1 MPDTYAALQERLD
14 ARIARLRRRSTRF
27 VRLRVALFLLILA
40 GAGMPAPD
48 AVRVGIAAGAT
59 AAFIAVAVVHRR
71 IDGSIVR
78 HRKWKEIK
86 REQEARRRLDWDALP
101 EPVGQ
106 EYGGEREFDGGQEY
120 GGEREFDGGHPF
132 ASDVNLF
139 GAASLHRLLDI
150 SVSHRGS
157 ALLASW
163 LADPAPALDEIH
175 ARQRTV
181 RGLVPLG
188 HFREHM
194 RLAYAMVARDRL
206 DGDAFLSW
214 LRRASLPASIR
225 YVLPLT
231 LVLAAVTLALFLLW
245 GFGVVGPWFLVSFL
259 IYGSVYFL
267 NSGVRDAFLEAAIR
281 LDEELGRLK
290 TVFRFLERY
299 PVGGRPALEELTA
312 AFRDEEQSPSR
323 HIRGI
328 LRNVVAAG
336 LSMNPIMMILLNI
349 PFPWDFWFAARL
361 ERRRRAVASLLP
373 GWLDALHRL
382 EALQSLANFAA
393 LHPAY
398 IFPDI
403 AGGDA
408 GHGDAS
414 HPTAKEPK
422 DTTSSPSDEA
432 ATGAAATGAA
442 ATGAA
447 ATGAAAVFEA
457 RELGHPLIPA
467 ADRVCNDFRVD
478 REGMIF
484 LVTGSNM
491 SGKSTFLRTVGV
503 NLVLAYAG
511 GPVVASHFSARL
523 FRLYTCIQISDS
535 LREGVSYFYAEV
547 RRLRG
552 LLTRLDAAES
562 VPMFFLIDEI
572 FKGTNNIERHVG
584 SEAYL
589 TALAGRHGSGIV
601 STHDIELTA
610 LPERIGDMVN
620 LHFREHIEDG
630 EMRFDYRL
638 RPGPCPTTNALVIM
652 RMEGLPVAPPPAAP

>member
-1 MPDTYAALQERLD
+1 MPDTYASLQERLD
-14 ARIARLRRRSTRF
+14 ARIVRLRRRSTRF
-27 VRLRVALFLLILA
+27 VRLRVALFLLILT

-48 AVRVGIAAGAT
+48 GMRVGIAAGAT
-59 AAFIAVAVVHRR
+59 VAFIAVAVVHRR
-71 IDGSIVR
+71 IDGSIDR

-101 EPVGQ
+101 AAVSPA
-106 EYGGEREFDGGQEY
+106 FD
-120 GGEREFDGGHPF
+120 DGHPF
-132 ASDVNLF
+132 VSDLNLF
-139 GAASLHRLLDI
+139 GAASLHRLLDM

-163 LADPAPALDEIH
+163 LADPAPALDDIH

-181 RGLVPLG
+181 RGLVPFA

-194 RLAYAMVARDRL
+194 RLAYTMVARDRL

-214 LRRASLPASIR
+214 LRRASLPGSIR
-225 YVLPLT
+225 IVLPLT
-231 LVLAAVTLALFLLW
+231 LALAAANLALFLLW
-245 GFGVVGPWFLVSFL
+245 GFGVLGPWFVLSFF

-267 NSGVRDAFLEAAIR
+267 FSNVRDAFLETAIH
-281 LDEELGRLK
+281 LDAELGRLK

-299 PVGGRPALEELTA
+299 PVAGRPALEELTA
-312 AFRDEEQSPSR
+312 PFRDAEQSPSR
-323 HIRGI
+323 LIRSI
-328 LRNVVAAG
+328 LRNVIAAG
-336 LSMNPIMMILLNI
+336 LSMNPVMMLILNI
-349 PFPWDFWFAARL
+349 AFPWDFWFAVRL
-361 ERRRRAVASLLP
+361 ERRRRAVESLLP

-398 IFPDI
+398 IFPDVS
-403 AGGDA
+403 GGDA
-408 GHGDAS
+408 ADGASRDAAS
-414 HPTAKEPK
+414 RAAASE
-422 DTTSSPSDEA
+422 TTQGKRAEGSAGPGNA
-432 ATGAAATGAA
+432 ATGEGT
-442 ATGAA
+442 TRE
-447 ATGAAAVFEA
+447 VLFDA

-467 ADRVCNDFRVD
+467 DERVCNDFRVE

-511 GPVVASHFSARL
+511 GPVVAAHFSARL
-523 FRLYTCIQISDS
+523 FRLYTCIQINDS

-562 VPMFFLIDEI
+562 VPLFFLIDEI

-584 SEAYL
+584 SEALL
-589 TALAGRHGSGIV
+589 TALAGRRGSGIV

-652 RMEGLPVAPPPAAP
+652 RMEGLPVPPSPSAP